1 MFNLVNKTIIK
12 YIICTIV
19 VVILVNL
26 FSNKR
31 LNFNQ
36 YLLFILPIIGVYVLY
51 DTFICKSKLENF
63 NQLNKNSTKQIETK
77 ISTQPKKVMTPNTL
91 QKTKK
96 VINKIA
102 KSISNNLKKQSP
114 PNTTPKSCPPCV
126 CPTKSVTTQS
136 TPKITTSSPKTTTQ
150 STPNTTTQSTPNT
163 TPKTTPTTTPKTTP
177 TTTPKTT
184 PTTTPKIGKLAKI
197 VKEIKQIPNAKAV
210 KQLIF
215 LAKKVS
221 PKSLAK
227 ISTKL
232 SDKEKTILIQNLPA
246 NKLKQVSANMKKL
259 NIPVQKPKL
268 SVLSSNDKE
277 VKAFNHAR
285 KLTRKEQLLRMRNAL
300 YNHVISKYSEES
312 NESQENRMI
321 SLAKDKQFMR
331 NLFVENIEKP
341 NKLKESFTN
350 PKVDKNIS
358 KSISKI
364 AKEDSEGES
373 DSEED
378 KKDAIKGAVKQAV
391 KQAVKEIKTGDILG
405 IKSARSSESIPSP
418 GMSRGQTMRLMTSK
432 PPTKEENNKLEKRYS
447 DELSSSIKSDN
458 NWKYNQFNAK
468 NMKSLG
474 EGLQSWDK
482 DYVILN
488 TDKWA
493 PSFNPPPVCKT
504 EKSCPVCPNVQAGYA
519 RNYTTLREFNSSKKI
534 MNADNI
540 NTDYVKKLN
549 KGE

>member
-150 STPNTTTQSTPNT
+150 STPNTTTQSTPN
-163 TPKTTPTTTPKTTP
+163 TTPKTTP

>member
-1 MFNLVNKTIIK
+1 MFNSVNKTIIK

-19 VVILVNL
+19 VAILVTL

-31 LNFNQ
+31 LNLNQ
-36 YLLFILPIIGVYVLY
+36 YILFILPIIGVYVFY

-63 NQLNKNSTKQIETK
+63 NQLNNNKQIETK
-77 ISTQPKKVMTPNTL
+77 ISTQQKKVMTPNTL

-102 KSISNNLKKQSP
+102 KSISNKLEKPSP
-114 PNTTPKSCPPCV
+114 VTPKSCPPCV

-136 TPKITTSSPKTTTQ
+136 TPKTTTSSPKTTTQ
-150 STPNTTTQSTPNT
+150 STPKTTPKSTPNT
-163 TPKTTPTTTPKTTP
+163 TP
-177 TTTPKTT
+177 
-184 PTTTPKIGKLAKI
+184 KLAKI
-197 VKEIKQIPNAKAV
+197 VKEIKQMPSAKAV
-210 KQLIF
+210 KQLMF

-232 SDKEKTILIQNLPA
+232 SDKEKTILIKSLPSK
-246 NKLKQVSANMKKL
+246 KLKQVSDNMKKL
-259 NIPVQKPKL
+259 NIPLQKPKI
-268 SVLSSNDKE
+268 SVSKSNDKE

-300 YNHVISKYSEES
+300 YNHVVSKYSEES
-312 NESQENRMI
+312 NESQEKRMI

-341 NKLKESFTN
+341 VVLKESFTN

-358 KSISKI
+358 KSINKI
-364 AKEDSEGES
+364 AKEESEGES
-373 DSEED
+373 DSEEE
-378 KKDAIKGAVKQAV
+378 KQDAIKGAVKQAV

-405 IKSARSSESIPSP
+405 IKSARSSDSIPSP
-418 GMSRGQTMRLMTSK
+418 GMSRGQTMRIMTSK

-447 DELSSSIKSDN
+447 DELSSSIKSEND
-458 NWKYNQFNAK
+458 WKYNQFNAK

-482 DYVILN
+482 DYVLLN

-519 RNYTTLREFNSSKKI
+519 RNYTTLRDFNSSKKI

>member
-1 MFNLVNKTIIK
+1 MP
-12 YIICTIV
+12 
-19 VVILVNL
+19 
-26 FSNKR
+26 S
-31 LNFNQ
+31 
-36 YLLFILPIIGVYVLY
+36 
-51 DTFICKSKLENF
+51 
-63 NQLNKNSTKQIETK
+63 
-77 ISTQPKKVMTPNTL
+77 
-91 QKTKK
+91 
-96 VINKIA
+96 
-102 KSISNNLKKQSP
+102 
-114 PNTTPKSCPPCV
+114 
-126 CPTKSVTTQS
+126 
-136 TPKITTSSPKTTTQ
+136 
-150 STPNTTTQSTPNT
+150 
-163 TPKTTPTTTPKTTP
+163 
-177 TTTPKTT
+177 
-184 PTTTPKIGKLAKI
+184 
-197 VKEIKQIPNAKAV
+197 AKAV
-210 KQLIF
+210 KQLMF

-232 SDKEKTILIQNLPA
+232 SDKEKTILIKSLPSK
-246 NKLKQVSANMKKL
+246 KLKQVSDNMKKL
-259 NIPVQKPKL
+259 NIPLQKPKI
-268 SVLSSNDKE
+268 SVSKSNDKE

-300 YNHVISKYSEES
+300 YNHVVSKYSEES
-312 NESQENRMI
+312 NESQEKRMI

-341 NKLKESFTN
+341 VVLKESFTN

-358 KSISKI
+358 KSINKI
-364 AKEDSEGES
+364 AKEESEGES
-373 DSEED
+373 DSEEE
-378 KKDAIKGAVKQAV
+378 KQDAIKGAVKQAV

-405 IKSARSSESIPSP
+405 IKSARSSDSIPSP
-418 GMSRGQTMRLMTSK
+418 GMSRGQTMRIMTSK

-447 DELSSSIKSDN
+447 DELSSSIKSEND
-458 NWKYNQFNAK
+458 WKYNQFNAK

-482 DYVILN
+482 DYVLLN

-519 RNYTTLREFNSSKKI
+519 RNYTTLRDFNSSKKI

>member
-63 NQLNKNSTKQIETK
+63 NQLNKNSTKQTETK
-77 ISTQPKKVMTPNTL
+77 ISTQQKKVMTPNTL
-91 QKTKK
+91 QKTKN

-150 STPNTTTQSTPNT
+150 STPNTT
-163 TPKTTPTTTPKTTP
+163 PKTTPTTTPKTTP

-184 PTTTPKIGKLAKI
+184 PTTTPKTTPKVTKLAKI
-197 VKEIKQIPNAKAV
+197 VKEIKQMPTAKAV

-259 NIPVQKPKL
+259 NIPLQKPKL

-364 AKEDSEGES
+364 AKDSEGES
-373 DSEED
+373 ESESDSEEE

>member
-26 FSNKR
+26 LSNKR
-31 LNFNQ
+31 LNLNQ
-36 YLLFILPIIGVYVLY
+36 YILFILPVIGVYVLY
-51 DTFICKSKLENF
+51 DTFFCKSKFENF
-63 NQLNKNSTKQIETK
+63 NQLNNTKQIETK
-77 ISTQPKKVMTPNTL
+77 ISTQPKKVMTPKTL
-91 QKTKK
+91 KKTKK

-102 KSISNNLKKQSP
+102 KSISNKLKRQSP

-126 CPTKSVTTQS
+126 CPTKPVTTQS
-136 TPKITTSSPKTTTQ
+136 TPKTTTSSPKTTTQ
-150 STPNTTTQSTPNT
+150 STPN
-163 TPKTTPTTTPKTTP
+163 TTPTTTPKTTP

-184 PTTTPKIGKLAKI
+184 PTTTPNTTPKTTPKVAKLAKI
-197 VKEIKQIPNAKAV
+197 VKEIKQMPNAKAV

-232 SDKEKTILIQNLPA
+232 SDKEKTILIQNLPS
-246 NKLKQVSANMKKL
+246 NKLKQVSDNMKKL
-259 NIPVQKPKL
+259 NIPLQTPKL
-268 SVLSSNDKE
+268 LVSKSNDKE
-277 VKAFNHAR
+277 AKAFNHAR

-341 NKLKESFTN
+341 NILKESFTN
-350 PKVDKNIS
+350 PKVDQNIS

-364 AKEDSEGES
+364 AKEESEGES
-373 DSEED
+373 DSEEE

-405 IKSARSSESIPSP
+405 IKSARSSDSIPSP

-447 DELSSSIKSDN
+447 DELSSSNKSEND
-458 NWKYNQFNAK
+458 WKYNQFNAK

-534 MNADNI
+534 MNADYI

>member
-26 FSNKR
+26 LSNKR
-31 LNFNQ
+31 LNLNQ
-36 YLLFILPIIGVYVLY
+36 YILFILPVIGVYVLY
-51 DTFICKSKLENF
+51 DTFFCKSKLENF
-63 NQLNKNSTKQIETK
+63 NQLNNTKQIETK
-77 ISTQPKKVMTPNTL
+77 ISTQQKKVMTPKTL
-91 QKTKK
+91 KKTKK

-102 KSISNNLKKQSP
+102 KSISNKLKKPSL

-136 TPKITTSSPKTTTQ
+136 TPKTTTSSPKTTTQ
-150 STPNTTTQSTPNT
+150 STPN
-163 TPKTTPTTTPKTTP
+163 TTPTTTPKTTP

-184 PTTTPKIGKLAKI
+184 PTTTPNTTPNTTPKTTPKVAKLAKI
-197 VKEIKQIPNAKAV
+197 VKEIKQMPNAKAV

-232 SDKEKTILIQNLPA
+232 SDKEKTILIQNLPS
-246 NKLKQVSANMKKL
+246 NKLKQVSDNMKKL
-259 NIPVQKPKL
+259 NIPLQTPKL
-268 SVLSSNDKE
+268 LVSKSNDKE
-277 VKAFNHAR
+277 AKAFNHAR

-341 NKLKESFTN
+341 NILKESFTN
-350 PKVDKNIS
+350 PKVDQNIS

-364 AKEDSEGES
+364 AKEESEGES
-373 DSEED
+373 DSEEE

-405 IKSARSSESIPSP
+405 IKSARSSDSIPSP

-447 DELSSSIKSDN
+447 DELSSSNKSEN
-458 NWKYNQFNAK
+458 NWKYNQFNAQ